1 MTQSDEKLKSA
12 HWEIT
17 ATGLRCDY
25 IDDFI
30 TVRVN
35 QDWLAECAWYLRY
48 KKKTSKENKQKFGKT
63 IMQKIEKCVGPDCPI
78 IAKYRDK
85 LIEEELGKK

>member
-1 MTQSDEKLKSA
+1 MIQSGEKLKSA
-12 HWEIT
+12 NWEIT
-17 ATGLRCDY
+17 AIGLHCDY

-30 TVRVN
+30 TVKVN
-35 QDWLAECAWYLRY
+35 RDWLAECPWCIRY
-48 KKKTSKENKQKFGKT
+48 KMKTAKGNKKKFGKA

>member
-1 MTQSDEKLKSA
+1 MIPSSEKLKSA

-17 ATGLRCDY
+17 AIGLHCNY

-35 QDWLAECAWYLRY
+35 RDWLAECAWYLRY
-48 KKKTSKENKQKFGKT
+48 KKKTLKENKQKFSKT
-63 IMQKIEKCVGPDCPI
+63 IMQKIGKCVGPDCPV
-78 IAKYRDK
+78 IAKYRGK